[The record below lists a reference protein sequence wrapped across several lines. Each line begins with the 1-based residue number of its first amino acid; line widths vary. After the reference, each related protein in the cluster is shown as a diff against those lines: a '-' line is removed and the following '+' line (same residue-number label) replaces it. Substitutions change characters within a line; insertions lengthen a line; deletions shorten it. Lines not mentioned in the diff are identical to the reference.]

1 MKTLHYCL
9 IVIGLGLN
17 LKASAQT
24 GISGTIKAD
33 YVPFSNYIRPDSV
46 KTGSTSNF
54 KRMQLGFSIPLSV
67 KIDSSGR
74 PKLWTVNVQGSY
86 AKMENRNY
94 ETKLFPTELLNAQVG
109 LVHLRPISKTWSI
122 MAMASVG
129 VYTDLEEITYDDVL
143 LQGGVLFI
151 KNFNP
156 RMALGFGP
164 VVTNTFGVPMILPGI
179 YFNWVTNGRY
189 RLHVNFPESIE
200 FGAQVTPAFELKAVV
215 EMGGMTAEVKR
226 EDKSMLLGYMQI
238 IAGLRPEFKL
248 GKSVTLQLTGG
259 TTLTRTFATTS
270 RKLKDFFKKKEEAD
284 PSFSTT
290 AYGAV
295 AIKWNLSKIRT
306 KK

>member
-1 MKTLHYCL
+1 MKILHYCL
-9 IVIGLGLN
+9 IIVGLGLN
-17 LKASAQT
+17 LKAAAQM

-54 KRMQLGFSIPLSV
+54 KRMQLGLSIPLSV

-74 PKLWTVNVQGSY
+74 PKMWAVNLAGSY
-86 AKMENRNY
+86 AKMENRDY
-94 ETKLFPTELLNAQVG
+94 EAKLFPAELLNAQVG
-109 LVHLRPISKTWSI
+109 LVHMRPISRTWSI

-129 VYTDLEEITYDDVL
+129 VYTDLEKVNYDDVL
-143 LQGGVLFI
+143 VQGGVLFI

-164 VVTNTFGVPMILPGI
+164 VVTNTFGVPMILPGV

-189 RLHVNFPESIE
+189 RLHVNFPENIE
-200 FGAQVTPAFELKAVV
+200 FGAQMSPAFELKAVV
-215 EMGGMTAEVKR
+215 ELSGMTAEVKR
-226 EDKSMLLGYMQI
+226 DDKSMLLGYMQI

-259 TTLTRTFATTS
+259 TTLTRTFTTSS
-270 RKLKDFFKKKEEAD
+270 RKLKDFFKPKEKAD
-284 PSFSTT
+284 PGFSTT

-295 AIKWNLSKIRT
+295 AIKWNLSKIN
-306 KK
+306 K

>member
-1 MKTLHYCL
+1 MKTLHYYL

-17 LKASAQT
+17 LKVSAQT

-54 KRMQLGFSIPLSV
+54 KRMQIGFSIPLSV
-67 KIDSSGR
+67 KIDSLGSQN
-74 PKLWTVNVQGSY
+74 LWTVNVEGAY

-94 ETKLFPTELLNAQVG
+94 ETKLFPAELLNAQVG
-109 LVHLRPISKTWSI
+109 LVHMRPISRTWSI

-164 VVTNTFGVPMILPGI
+164 VVSNTFGVPMILPGI
-179 YFNWVTNGRY
+179 YFNWITNGRY
-189 RLHVNFPESIE
+189 RLHVNFPENIE
-200 FGAQVTPAFELKAVV
+200 FGAQMSPAFELKAVV
-215 EMGGMTAEVKR
+215 ELGGMTAEVKR
-226 EDKSMLLGYMQI
+226 DDKSMLLGYMQI

-259 TTLTRTFATTS
+259 TTLTRTFSTTS
-270 RKLKDFFKKKEEAD
+270 RKLKDFFKEKEQAD

-295 AIKWNLSKIRT
+295 AIKWNLNKT

>member
-1 MKTLHYCL
+1 MKILHYCL
-9 IVIGLGLN
+9 IIVGLGLN
-17 LKASAQT
+17 LKAAAQT

-54 KRMQLGFSIPLSV
+54 KRMQVGLSIPFSV

-74 PKLWTVNVQGSY
+74 PKMWAVNLAGSY
-86 AKMENRNY
+86 AKMENRDY
-94 ETKLFPTELLNAQVG
+94 ETKLFPAELLNAQVG
-109 LVHLRPISKTWSI
+109 LVHMRPISRTWSI

-129 VYTDLEEITYDDVL
+129 VYTDLEEVNYDDVL

-189 RLHVNFPESIE
+189 RLHVNFPENIE
-200 FGAQVTPAFELKAVV
+200 FGAQMSPAFELKAVV
-215 EMGGMTAEVKR
+215 ELGGMTAEVKR
-226 EDKSMLLGYMQI
+226 DDKSMLLGYMQI

-259 TTLTRTFATTS
+259 TTLTRTFSASS
-270 RKLKDFFKKKEEAD
+270 RKLKDFFKPKKEAD

-295 AIKWNLSKIRT
+295 AIKWNLSKI

>member
-1 MKTLHYCL
+1 MKILQYCL
-9 IVIGLGLN
+9 VIVGLGLN
-17 LKASAQT
+17 LKAGAQT

-74 PKLWTVNVQGSY
+74 PKMWAVNVAGSY
-86 AKMENRNY
+86 AQLENRDY
-94 ETKLFPTELLNAQVG
+94 ETKLFPAELLNAQAG
-109 LVHLRPISKTWSI
+109 LVHMRPISRTWSI

-129 VYTDLEEITYDDVL
+129 VYTDMEKITRDDIL

-156 RMALGFGP
+156 RLALGFGP
-164 VVTNTFGVPMILPGI
+164 VVSNTFGVPMILPGI
-179 YFNWVTNGRY
+179 YFNWLTAGRY
-189 RLHVNFPESIE
+189 RLHVNFPEGVE
-200 FGAQVTPAFELKAVV
+200 FGAQLSPSFELKTVV
-215 EMGGMTAEVKR
+215 ELSGMTAEVNR
-226 EDKSMLLGYMQI
+226 DDKSMLLGYLQVV
-238 IAGLRPEFKL
+238 AGLRPEFKL
-248 GKSVTLQLTGG
+248 GKSVTLQLTAGS
-259 TTLTRTFATTS
+259 TLTRAFSTNS
-270 RKLKDFFKKKEEAD
+270 RKLKDFFKTKEQAD
-284 PSFSTT
+284 PRFSTT

-295 AIKWNLSKIRT
+295 AIKWNLSKI